1 MVAKLLE
8 TFNAGNTYLL
18 LEWFNTSLPGIYL
31 LIIEVGFGCPVC
43 LLNPSV

>member
-18 LEWFNTSLPGIYL
+18 LELFKKVLPEMYS
-31 LIIEVGFGCPVC
+31 LIIEVGFGRPVC
-43 LLNPSV
+43 MLNPSV